1 MRIAVLAVVL
11 ALTAACGRRRVEVG
25 TQPAPTGGGGGGG
38 RAAPQLAVQV
48 TNNLAQAVNV
58 YVSSGGGNDTFLRQV
73 KGNSVETVPIQGF
86 TSGASVT
93 IKAVTI
99 DGVQTYSRPNVVLSG
114 TYSFAVP

>member
-1 MRIAVLAVVL
+1 MRIAVLTVAL
-11 ALTAACGRRRVEVG
+11 ALAAACGPRRVQVG
-25 TQPAPTGGGGGGG
+25 TS
-38 RAAPQLAVQV
+38 APQSGGSTPAAATVAVQV

-58 YVSSGGGNDTFLRQV
+58 YVSSGGTDTFLRQV
-73 KGNSVETVPIQGF
+73 KGNSVETVPVQGVA
-86 TSGASVT
+86 SGTSVT

>member
-1 MRIAVLAVVL
+1 MRIAVLAVALVL
-11 ALTAACGRRRVEVG
+11 AATACGRRKVQVG
-25 TQPAPTGGGGGGG
+25 TSPPQAGGGG
-38 RAAPQLAVQV
+38 ASTPVASSVAVQV

-58 YVSSGGGNDTFLRQV
+58 YVSSGGTDTFLRQV
-73 KGNSVETVPIQGF
+73 KGNTVETVPVQGVA
-86 TSGASVT
+86 SGTTVT